1 MNIGTCISKHITP
14 QQLATM
20 DWIFG

>member
-1 MNIGTCISKHITP
+1 MNIATCISKHITP